1 MDLYEISFSGNLVPG
16 ANLERVKGNL
26 AKLFQADE
34 ERIAL
39 LFSGRRLVLKNN
51 LDADAAEK
59 YRATLERAGASAVV
73 TPMELVIEE
82 IEMTALPVSSAQVVP
97 RDVYMAAFSAVD
109 APDYGI
115 AQLGSDLQDAPVE
128 PIAPLLDLSC
138 LSVAPVGSDLGQI
151 APAPAAAPPDT
162 SHLKLV

>member
-16 ANLERVKGNL
+16 ANLDRVKGNL

-51 LDADAAEK
+51 LDAQAAEK
-59 YRATLERAGASAVV
+59 YRAALERAGASAVV

-115 AQLGSDLQDAPVE
+115 AQLGCDLQDAPVE
-128 PIAPLLDLSC
+128 PIAPLLDLSG